1 MVFSNS
7 SWTYKG
13 TNLSDSL
20 SAADSKMAETL
31 NSTDANLKPFQAR
44 GGKLILYHGWSDAAI
59 PPVNAISYY
68 QSVTQAMGE
77 STVDSFLRLYL
88 PPGMQHCAGGPGPN
102 LFGQFGVLKAGDAQ
116 HDIFTSLVDWI
127 EKGPAP
133 SAIVATK
140 YVKDDPAKPAEMT
153 RPLCPYP
160 LVAKY
165 DGSGDEK
172 KAESFSCAAAP

>member
-1 MVFSNS
+1 
-7 SWTYKG
+7 
-13 TNLSDSL
+13 
-20 SAADSKMAETL
+20 
-31 NSTDANLKPFQAR
+31 
-44 GGKLILYHGWSDAAI
+44 
-59 PPVNAISYY
+59 
-68 QSVTQAMGE
+68 
-77 STVDSFLRLYL
+77 
-88 PPGMQHCAGGPGPN
+88 
-102 LFGQFGVLKAGDAQ
+102 VLKAGDAQ